1 MPAHGGV
8 FHYSFS
14 RLVIT
19 CASLLAVSTVANA
32 ATVTIGWDPS
42 AGPDVAGYV
51 VYWGTQSGVYT
62 ASLDVG
68 NQTQQLI
75 TGLAD
80 GTTYYFVVRAYNS
93 AAMLSDPSNELSF
106 SSSSTSGPPAGVWT
120 LSSVHSDFNRDGIPD
135 LVFQDD
141 TTREALV
148 YYRSGP
154 PNNSLVAWNWLATT
168 GVTGWR
174 LVSTADFNGDG
185 TPDLVWQ
192 NDSTR
197 QVLVWYMGGSPATIV
212 SWDWLAPNN
221 LAGWRLVDAV
231 DMNHDGKPDLVWQND
246 TTFQVVV
253 WYMTGNTLSGSESLA
268 SSGVDGWRLVAT
280 GHFNTTGDGTP
291 DLVWENAAGQVLV
304 WYMGYMG
311 GAQGNVLV
319 SWAWL
324 STWSEAGWTV
334 VGAND
339 FNGDGKP
346 DLVWQNNTTRQ
357 VVVWFMGDPGGTVFL
372 GSQVLASPGNW
383 Q

>member
-1 MPAHGGV
+1 V
-8 FHYSFS
+8 FHHSFV

-19 CASLLAVSTVANA
+19 CASWLAFSIAVSTVANA
-32 ATVTIGWDPS
+32 ATVTLAWDPS
-42 AGPDVAGYV
+42 AGPDVAGYA

-62 ASLDVG
+62 TSLDVG

-93 AAMLSDPSNELSF
+93 AAMLSDPSNELSW
-106 SSSSTSGPPAGVWT
+106 SSSSTSSSPPAGVWT
-120 LSSVHSDFNRDGIPD
+120 LSSVHSDFNGDGIPD

-141 TTREALV
+141 TTREAFV
-148 YYRSGP
+148 YYQSGP

-168 GVTGWR
+168 GVAGWR
-174 LVSTADFNGDG
+174 LVSSADFNGDG

-231 DMNHDGKPDLVWQND
+231 DMNHDGRPDLVWQND

-253 WYMTGNTLSGSESLA
+253 WYMGGSTGNTYLGSDSLA
-268 SSGVDGWRLVAT
+268 ASGVAGWRLVAIAD
-280 GHFNTTGDGTP
+280 FNGDGTP
-291 DLVWENAAGQVLV
+291 DLAWENAASQVLV
-304 WYMGYMG
+304 WYMGG
-311 GAQGNVLV
+311 PQGDVLL
-319 SWAWL
+319 SWDWL
-324 STWSEAGWTV
+324 SIWSEAGWTV
-334 VGAND
+334 VGAKD
-339 FNGDGKP
+339 LNGDGTP
-346 DLVWQNNTTRQ
+346 DLVWQNASTRQ
-357 VVVWFMGDPGGTVFL
+357 VVVWFMGGSGGNVVQ
-372 GSQVLASPGNW
+372 GSQVLASPGLW